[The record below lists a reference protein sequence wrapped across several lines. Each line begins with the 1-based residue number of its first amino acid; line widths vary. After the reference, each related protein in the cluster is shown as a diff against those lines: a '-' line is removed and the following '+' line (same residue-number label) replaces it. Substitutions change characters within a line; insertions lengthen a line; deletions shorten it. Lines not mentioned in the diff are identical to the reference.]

1 MIRNRLSLA
10 VAAVALF
17 AGANTAAAQAP
28 TVSGSINATASVAA
42 ALAVSGTNVDFGNV
56 FQGIA
61 KTVATADNTPG
72 TRAAGK
78 FTIVGNAGSQV
89 SVTFGAMPSALTSGT
104 NNLAAGSWTGCSNTA
119 NDGTSANG
127 CSALGFAGASLASLS
142 SSGYLYVFI
151 GGTVTPTATQAA
163 GTYSNT
169 ISMTVAYTGN

>member
-1 MIRNRLSLA
+1 MNRTRIALA
-10 VAAVALF
+10 LAAVALV

-28 TVSGSINATASVAA
+28 TVNGTITATANVAA

-78 FTIVGNAGSQV
+78 FTVVGNAGSQV

-104 NNLAAGSWTGCSNTA
+104 NNLSAGSWTGCSNQA
-119 NDGTSANG
+119 NDGSVAGG
-127 CSALGFAGASLASLS
+127 CSAFGFAGATLANLS
-142 SSGYLYVFI
+142 SSGYLYMFI

-163 GTYSNT
+163 GTYANT